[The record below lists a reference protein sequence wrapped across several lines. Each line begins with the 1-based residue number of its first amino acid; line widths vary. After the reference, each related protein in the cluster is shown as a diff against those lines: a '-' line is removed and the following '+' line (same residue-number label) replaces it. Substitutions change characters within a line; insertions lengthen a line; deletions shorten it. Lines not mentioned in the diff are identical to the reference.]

1 MKGKPLVSRPLPIL
15 TAAFIVLLFLPDPH
29 LLAGG
34 EPTASEGEIRFVVDA
49 ASFQREEGSAREE
62 IYLLIPNEDLRYEE
76 SAGERFEAEIEVRF
90 EICSWPTG
98 EPLLERK
105 IGAVL
110 RRGGGAD
117 EERDL
122 QILQHDFRVPE
133 GGYRMVVEI
142 EDRKTLGFG
151 FFRLF
156 GRSSKK
162 GKAVCYFHARHFR
175 NDGVEVSDIQFAR
188 LIDEKEGGEF
198 EKGKYE
204 VLPQPNRLYGILLA
218 RLPFYYEIYDM
229 GERRD
234 PGGEPY
240 RVRHQVIDGEGKIRI
255 EEEQALSATGLGRR
269 FRRTGGFE
277 AADLPAG
284 NYDLRVTVE
293 SPARAETAFARGSFS
308 VLWKGSDVARIA
320 RKQKTRWDYGDRTGD
335 DVIEEMVTVLSQ
347 GELELLKQMTPAGR
361 REWIDR
367 YWKDRDPTGET
378 ERNELREEHYRRIR
392 IANTRFGSIRLKGLE
407 TDRGR
412 IYIRY
417 GEPDEIRAGYADS
430 EFVPGSLTLPGERS
444 GIGSGGRG
452 RGGFNMQD
460 KQYEVWTY
468 TERGRI
474 LGDRGKVSGGLG
486 MRFVFVDVE
495 GYGNF
500 HLVESSEGGHF

>member
-1 MKGKPLVSRPLPIL
+1 MTGKPLVSRPLRL
-15 TAAFIVLLFLPDPH
+15 LAAAFLVLLFCPH
-29 LLAGG
+29 SRLLAEG
-34 EPTASEGEIRFVVDA
+34 EPTGSEGEIRFVVDA
-49 ASFQREEGSAREE
+49 ASFQREEGSGREE
-62 IYLLIPNEDLRYEE
+62 IYLLIPNEDLRFEE
-76 SAGERFEAEIEVRF
+76 TAGEQLEAEIEVRF
-90 EICSWPTG
+90 EIRSWPTG
-98 EPLLERK
+98 EPLLEKK

-110 RRGGGAD
+110 RRGRGVD

-122 QILQHDFRVPE
+122 QILQHAFRIPA
-133 GGYRMVVEI
+133 GRYRMVVEV
-142 EDRKTLGFG
+142 EDRNTLGFG

-175 NDGVEVSDIQFAR
+175 DEGVEVSDIQFAR
-188 LIDEKEGGEF
+188 MIEEKTGGEF

-204 VLPQPNRLYGILLA
+204 VLPQPNRLYGILLTC
-218 RLPFYYEIYDM
+218 LSFYYEIYDM

-240 RVRHQVIDGEGKIRI
+240 RVRHQVIDGEGKIRL
-255 EEEQALSATGLGRR
+255 EEEQALSTVGRGRR
-269 FRRTGGFE
+269 FRRTGE
-277 AADLPAG
+277 IEVADLPAG

-293 SPARAETAFARGSFS
+293 SPARAETAVALGSFS
-308 VLWKGSDVARIA
+308 VFWKGSDADRVARKP
-320 RKQKTRWDYGDRTGD
+320 RDRWDYQDRTGD
-335 DVIEEMVTVLSQ
+335 EVVEEMVTILSQ
-347 GELELLKQMTPAGR
+347 GELELLKGMTPAER

-367 YWKDRDPTGET
+367 YWADRDPTEGT

-417 GEPDEIRAGYADS
+417 GEPDEIRAGYADH
-430 EFVPGSLTLPGERS
+430 EFVPGSLTLPGERTA
-444 GIGSGGRG
+444 IGSEGRG
-452 RGGFNMQD
+452 RGGFNVQD

-486 MRFVFVDVE
+486 MRFVFADVE

-500 HLVESSEGGHF
+500 RLVGSSGGGHF